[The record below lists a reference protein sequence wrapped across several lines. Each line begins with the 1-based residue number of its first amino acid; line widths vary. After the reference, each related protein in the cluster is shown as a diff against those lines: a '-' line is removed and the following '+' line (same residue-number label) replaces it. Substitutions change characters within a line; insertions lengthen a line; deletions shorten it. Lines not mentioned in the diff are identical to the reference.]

1 MTGSDPRTVGPFAI
15 LRRIGEGGMG
25 RVYLGRSHDGTL
37 AAVKVIRADLAGDL
51 EFRARFRQ
59 EVAAASRVR
68 SARTAAV
75 LGADPEAASPWLATE
90 YVAAPSLREAVAQ
103 RGPMAAD
110 ALRRLG
116 IGLAEALV
124 AIHDAGVVHRDLKP
138 GNVLLAPDGPR
149 VIDFGIAR
157 AADATVLTR
166 TGAIVGSPGYIAPEQ
181 LAHGHSGP
189 ASDVFAL
196 GVVLLFAATGRG
208 PFGEGDAASL
218 LFRALHV
225 EPDLS
230 GAPAPLAPIIAA
242 CLDRDPSCRP
252 APEQLRDAL
261 VGHGPAGRPRTRR
274 PTPTLVA
281 APPTRAAAPPVRGR
295 GPDPRWRRAALAAG
309 VVTAL
314 AVLVGLGVWLLRGSG
329 SPLGTEVPTWAA
341 PSPTA
346 PAAPTG
352 ATAAPTPAGAPGT
365 TAPVDVQV
373 ASAATGFSTP
383 SNNIACYVGPNS
395 ARCDIADSDW
405 DPDRVPPRPD
415 DCPLAWGDSLSVTG
429 SDRAEFVCHGDTVF
443 GTGPI
448 LDYGRSLRVGDVT
461 CTSRS
466 TGVECRVGASGHGFS
481 MSKSGYQFF

>member
-1 MTGSDPRTVGPFAI
+1 MTGSGPRTVGPFTI
-15 LRRIGEGGMG
+15 LRMLGEGGMG
-25 RVYLGRSHDGTL
+25 RVYLGRSRDGAL
-37 AAVKVIRADLAGDL
+37 AAVKVIRADLAGDA

-90 YVAAPSLREAVAQ
+90 YVPAPSLREAVAAQ
-103 RGPMAAD
+103 GPMAAD
-110 ALRRLG
+110 AIRQLG

-124 AIHDAGVVHRDLKP
+124 AIHRAGVVHRDLKP
-138 GNVLLAPDGPR
+138 GNVLLGTDGPR

-166 TGAIVGSPGYIAPEQ
+166 TGAIIGSPGYIAPEQ

-196 GVVLLFAATGRG
+196 GGLLLHAATGRG
-208 PFGEGDAASL
+208 PFGEGDAATL
-218 LFRALHV
+218 LYRALHV

-230 GAPAPLAPIIAA
+230 GVPAPLTPIIAA
-242 CLDRDPSCRP
+242 CLDRDPSRRP
-252 APEQLRDAL
+252 SPEQLRDAL
-261 VGHGPAGRPRTRR
+261 AGNGLPDRP
-274 PTPTLVA
+274 PPTL
-281 APPTRAAAPPVRGR
+281 AAAPEAPAR
-295 GPDPRWRRAALAAG
+295 GPAPRWHRAALVTG
-309 VVTAL
+309 VVATL
-314 AVLVGLGVWLLRGSG
+314 AVLVGVGLWALRGPG
-329 SPLGTEVPTWAA
+329 SSPGPQLPTWTEPPSAVPTSAVPVATLVPTSA
-341 PSPTA
+341 PVTTA
-346 PAAPTG
+346 PA
-352 ATAAPTPAGAPGT
+352 
-365 TAPVDVQV
+365 DVQV

-383 SNNIACYVGPNS
+383 SNNIACYLSPNS
-395 ARCDIADSDW
+395 ARCDIAEHSW
-405 DPDRVPPRPD
+405 DPDRVPNRPD
-415 DCPLAWGDSLSVTG
+415 NCPLVWGDSLSVTG

-461 CTSRS
+461 CTSR
-466 TGVECRVGASGHGFS
+466 TAGVECRVGASGHGFS